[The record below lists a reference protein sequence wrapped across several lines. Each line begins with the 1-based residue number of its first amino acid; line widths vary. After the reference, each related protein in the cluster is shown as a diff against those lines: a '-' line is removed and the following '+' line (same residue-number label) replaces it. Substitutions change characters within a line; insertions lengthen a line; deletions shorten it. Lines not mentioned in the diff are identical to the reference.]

1 MIPMA
6 ITTEQ
11 NAPLGRAVIG
21 GLLWATCTTLLFVPV
36 VFKMVHSRAKKPADL
51 TLSKPP
57 ADLKNVPEATIIL
70 HA

>member
-1 MIPMA
+1 MIIGMIPMA

-36 VFKMVHSRAKKPADL
+36 VFKMVHSHVQQP
-51 TLSKPP
+51 LSLQTG
-57 ADLKNVPEATIIL
+57 AAISNA
-70 HA
+70 